1 MSDSST
7 PLTIVLVG
15 DHGHETGGLTKVCFD
30 SAIGLKAAGHRPI
43 VFSSAGP
50 IDERLKAAGIE
61 CVCMDQ
67 HSLVDHPSKLAAF
80 VQGVWNEKAVKGLR
94 DLLASLPR
102 QNTIVHVHGW
112 AKATSPAIARPIR
125 ASGLPAV
132 YTMHDYFIFCPTGG
146 FYNYATET
154 VCRLEPLSGACWTSN
169 CDARNHVRKLWRC
182 SRQVAMEHVFHF
194 ADLFSD
200 YIFVSPFQIEAVGR
214 RAPNSARRHLVSNP
228 ISAENLGQKSDPAT
242 GDYLY
247 VGRME
252 PEKGPHLFIEA
263 ALRAGV
269 KPVLVGDGRMK
280 AELEAKYP
288 QAKFL
293 GWKTPP
299 ETHALMRAAR
309 CLIFPSIWWEAQ
321 GLTALEA
328 KAYGTPVLVG
338 DECAAREAVE
348 DGVTG
353 LWFKSGDAD
362 DLARAI
368 RAMAEDATV
377 ARMSA
382 AAHADFWRNP
392 PTPERHVA
400 EIVAIYRNMAGRAA
414 V

>member
-1 MSDSST
+1 MNDPHT

-15 DHGHETGGLTKVCFD
+15 DHGYETGGLTKVTFD

-50 IDERLKAAGIE
+50 VDERLKTVGVE

-67 HSLVDHPSKLAAF
+67 FGLVDHPSKLAA
-80 VQGVWNEKAVKGLR
+80 VIQGVWNGKAMKGLA

-102 QNTIVHVHGW
+102 DNTIVHVHGW
-112 AKATSPAIARPIR
+112 AKATSPAIARTIR
-125 ASGLPAV
+125 ASGFPAV

-146 FYNYATET
+146 FYNFTQEKI
-154 VCRLEPLSGACWTSN
+154 CRLEPLSAACWTSD

-182 SRQVAMEHVFHF
+182 TRQVAMERVFHF

-200 YIFVSPFQIEAVGR
+200 FIFVSPFQIDAVGHR
-214 RAPNSARRHLVSNP
+214 TPQGARRHLVSNP
-228 ISAENLGQKSDPAT
+228 VAAENLGPKGDPAR
-242 GDYLY
+242 GDFLY

-252 PEKGPHLFIEA
+252 PEKGPHLFCEA
-263 ALRAGV
+263 ARRAGII
-269 KPVLVGDGRMK
+269 PVLVGDGRMK

-288 QAKFL
+288 EARFL
-293 GWKTPP
+293 GWKAPS

-309 CLIFPSIWWEAQ
+309 CLVFPSIWWEAQ

-328 KAYGTPVLVG
+328 KAHGTPVIVG

-348 DGVTG
+348 HGVTG
-353 LWFKSGDAD
+353 LWFRSGDAD
-362 DLARAI
+362 ALADALRQMGDD
-368 RAMAEDATV
+368 AMVT
-377 ARMSA
+377 RMSG
-382 AAHADFWRNP
+382 AAHADFWRDP

-400 EIVAIYRNMAGRAA
+400 EVVAIYRDMAARRRS
-414 V
+414 